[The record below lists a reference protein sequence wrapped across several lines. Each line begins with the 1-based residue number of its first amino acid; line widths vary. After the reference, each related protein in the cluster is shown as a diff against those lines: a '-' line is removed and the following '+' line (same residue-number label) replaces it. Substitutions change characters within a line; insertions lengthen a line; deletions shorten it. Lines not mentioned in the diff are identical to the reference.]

1 VKSKRERM
9 HKISKKKKIIWIL
22 MVYVESVI
30 KTRTLTYATICDWL
44 FTNVVPRL
52 NPHSVGYFLVLV
64 VMLVLNC
71 IAGPCSI
78 LVKKI
83 KECYI
88 YNVNLSEHFF
98 YDMNPTFVLNNL
110 IASLTYIKIAS
121 LNESDKR
128 KKIPTKS

>member
-1 VKSKRERM
+1 V
-9 HKISKKKKIIWIL
+9 
-22 MVYVESVI
+22 
-30 KTRTLTYATICDWL
+30 
-44 FTNVVPRL
+44 F
-52 NPHSVGYFLVLV
+52 NPS
-64 VMLVLNC
+64 
-71 IAGPCSI
+71 
-78 LVKKI
+78 KKI